1 MSELTIGHFY
11 PDLLNLY
18 GDRGNVLA
26 LYRRATLRGIKTEVR
41 SISVGDDL
49 KGDEVDIA
57 FLGGGQDM
65 EQNIMVNDL
74 VNVKGPVI
82 KRMIE
87 DGVVFLCICG
97 GYQMLGR
104 YYKEITGYTLNG
116 LGFLDLYTEGRKD
129 RFINDTVYEFTG
141 DDGRTHVIAGFENH
155 SGRTYFGNG
164 EDGLKKVKPFMKVVT
179 GHGNNG
185 EDGFEGA
192 VYKNTFCTYSHGSLL
207 PKNPEITDMLLLR
220 ALKRRYG
227 EDYELPPLDDS
238 AEQKAKAQAL
248 DYIKNGKEQMI

>member
-1 MSELTIGHFY
+1 MTELIIGHFY

-49 KGDEVDIA
+49 KAEDVDIA

-82 KRMIE
+82 KDMIE
-87 DGVVFLCICG
+87 SGVVFLCICG

-104 YYKEITGYTLNG
+104 YYKEITGFTLNG
-116 LGFLDLYTEGRKD
+116 LGFLDLYTEGRPE
-129 RFINDTVYEFTG
+129 RFINDTVYELKTDKG
-141 DDGRTHVIAGFENH
+141 ETVTVVGFENH
-155 SGRTYFGNG
+155 SGRTYFGEG
-164 EDGLKKVKPFMKVVT
+164 KDGLKKVEPFMKVIT
-179 GHGNNG
+179 GHGNNS
-185 EDGFEGA
+185 EDGYEGA

-207 PKNPEITDMLLLR
+207 PKNPEITDMLLER
-220 ALKRRYG
+220 ALKRKYG
-227 EDYELPPLDDS
+227 EDYVLPPLDDS
-238 AEQKAKAQAL
+238 VEQRAKKQAL